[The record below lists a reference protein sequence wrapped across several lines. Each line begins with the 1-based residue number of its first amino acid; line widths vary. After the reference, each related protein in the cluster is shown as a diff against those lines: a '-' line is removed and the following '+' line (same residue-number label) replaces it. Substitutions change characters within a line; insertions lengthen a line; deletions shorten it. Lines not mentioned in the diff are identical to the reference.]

1 MQPIAVLGPDAGSL
15 ATRLSDR
22 LDGRVVRIDSV
33 DDIDPGSEDDSG
45 GNGSPGDDSDGADS
59 NAAVTVRFTADGD
72 WAAAGEGADLTA
84 LLDRYAPAYDYAV
97 LTGETR
103 LRVPTV
109 LLGDA
114 GDASDAD
121 ADRDPTTVPGDVIA
135 TASSSDAIDVEEL
148 LGALESAE
156 PWVTLEELI
165 DRATADPAADRS
177 GAIASFTGRV
187 RAKDAPDDD
196 RTQQLAFEAYEG
208 VAADRMDT
216 IADELEERDGVFRVL
231 MHHRTGV
238 IPDGEDIVFVVV
250 LAGHREEAFRTV
262 ADGID
267 RLKEEVP
274 IFKKET
280 TESEQ
285 FWVHER

>member
-1 MQPIAVLGPDAGSL
+1 MQPIAVLGSGADSL
-15 ATRLSDR
+15 ATRLTDR
-22 LDGRVVRIDSV
+22 IEGRVVRIDRV
-33 DDIDPGSEDDSG
+33 TDTDLGPTETT
-45 GNGSPGDDSDGADS
+45 AD
-59 NAAVTVRFTADGD
+59 AAVRFTAGGD
-72 WAAAGEGADLTA
+72 WNARGADADADLTT
-84 LLDRYAPAYDYAV
+84 LLDRFAPAYDYAV
-97 LTGETR
+97 ITGETR

-109 LLGDA
+109 LVGD
-114 GDASDAD
+114 
-121 ADRDPTTVPGDVIA
+121 DRDAEDVPGDVIA
-135 TASSSDAIDVEEL
+135 TVPEPSAIDVAEL
-148 LGALESAE
+148 LAALEGAE
-156 PWVTLEELI
+156 PWITLEELI
-165 DRATADPAADRS
+165 DRAKADPLAERS

-196 RTQQLAFEAYEG
+196 RTSQLAFEAYEG
-208 VAADRMDT
+208 VAADRMDA
-216 IADELEERDGVFRVL
+216 IAAELEERDGVFRVL
-231 MHHRTGV
+231 LHHRTGV

-285 FWVHER
+285 FWVHQR

>member
-1 MQPIAVLGPDAGSL
+1 MQPIAILGPDAGSL
-15 ATRLSDR
+15 ATRLTDR
-22 LDGRVVRIDSV
+22 LEGGVVRIDRV
-33 DDIDPGSEDDSG
+33 EDAG
-45 GNGSPGDDSDGADS
+45 IEPTE
-59 NAAVTVRFTADGD
+59 AAAAATVRFTPEGD
-72 WAAAGEGADLTA
+72 WSAGAAGTDADADLTT
-84 LLDRYAPAYDYAV
+84 LLDRFAPAYDYAV
-97 LTGETR
+97 ITGETR

-109 LLGDA
+109 LVGDDRSA
-114 GDASDAD
+114 AD
-121 ADRDPTTVPGDVIA
+121 VPGDVIA
-135 TASSSDAIDVEEL
+135 TVTSPSEIDVGDL
-148 LGALESAE
+148 LAALETAE
-156 PWVTLEELI
+156 PWITLEELI
-165 DRATADPAADRS
+165 DRAKADPMAERS

-196 RTQQLAFEAYEG
+196 RTSQLAFEAYEG
-208 VAADRMDT
+208 VAADRLDA
-216 IADELEERDGVFRVL
+216 IATELEERDGVFRVL
-231 MHHRTGV
+231 LHHRTGV

-285 FWVHER
+285 FWVHQR